1 MRVTTIELAGHEHPL
16 CFSLSAT
23 EALIEEYGSLEA
35 MSEALDG
42 ADTAAQIRAVDTVLS
57 ILLDAGRRY
66 YETMGYELP
75 PALTGRPGDVIDV
88 TDPSAIATI
97 FKAIRTDTERKVEA
111 APSKNGKPR
120 RGQ

>member
-23 EALIEEYGSLEA
+23 EALIEEYGSLDQMVET
-35 MSEALDG
+35 LDG
-42 ADTAAQIRAVDTVLS
+42 SDTVAQIRAVDTVLS

-66 YETMGYELP
+66 YETMGFDLP
-75 PALTGRPGDVIDV
+75 PALNGRPGDVIDI
-88 TDPSAIATI
+88 TDPSAVQAIFATM
-97 FKAIRTDTERKVEA
+97 KKDAERKVEA

-120 RGQ
+120 RDR